1 MIIIDS
7 DNYAEHGIQ
16 TMFFPGGE
24 PHIKV
29 PIFKEGV
36 LFYGKLRTWNDVAF
50 AALLTDAMSHQSD
63 VEQFSSFIPYFPG
76 ARQDRTDGT
85 AALTVEVMIKLLA
98 DGLMDLVAFDPHSRV
113 LEESP
118 WLDGFFMPSDLSIPI
133 KHDVVGIIAPDA
145 GAIERAESFR
155 SKFYPGA
162 DLIECSKHRDSASGR
177 LSGYK
182 MSAIEHTGRY
192 IIVDDICDGGGT
204 FNLLV
209 DAFNEYPASEWS
221 NLEMFVSH
229 GIFSKSIHA
238 IDSRIEHI
246 TTTDSWCTWKGIFP
260 ERLTVIELLPQLL
273 PKIKEIFNVEL

>member
-29 PIFKEGV
+29 PEFKGDV
-36 LFYGKLRTWNDVAF
+36 LFYGKLRHWNDIGH
-50 AALLTDAMSHQSD
+50 AALLADAMVQQEG
-63 VEQFSSFIPYFPG
+63 VTNFTSFIPYFPG
-76 ARQDRTDGT
+76 ARQDRTDGKS
-85 AALTVEVMIKLLA
+85 ALTLNVMLHLLT
-98 DGLMDLVAFDPHSRV
+98 DGLTNLCVFDPHSPV
-113 LEESP
+113 LSESP
-118 WLDGFFMPSDLSIPI
+118 WLDGYFMPTDLDMPV
-133 KHDVVGIIAPDA
+133 KNDVVGIIAPDA
-145 GAIERAESFR
+145 GAVERAASFMA
-155 SKFYPGA
+155 KFYPGA
-162 DLIECSKHRDSASGR
+162 DLIECSKHRDSATGR

-182 MSAIEHTGRY
+182 MSALRRPGRY

-204 FNLLV
+204 FNMLA
-209 DAFNEYPASEWS
+209 DAFFGDVFSMGS

-238 IDSRIEHI
+238 IDPRIEHI

-273 PKIKEIFNVEL
+273 QKLKDHINVEL